1 MRHSMKFKVVLAG
14 FVFLFLAVVFLA
26 AVGYHMV
33 RREVLKSA
41 HDTLHQLAT
50 IKGQHLLHIL
60 NVRSREL
67 AQVGNSPELM
77 NYHER
82 GNPYAL
88 GRYMVT
94 LSPRYPYLVYI
105 SRSGYAEIEVIRGEV
120 SFVKRDCRDDPLVK
134 KSMKV
139 VNRTV
144 VSKVFYSKELGGPAI
159 KACFTRINYFDDFV
173 GTLCVQIPASVF
185 FFPLQGSDRYLFVV
199 TMEKGQV
206 LYPRGRRV
214 SMWLLGNGRSINKVN
229 VDGRCYMVASYPLK
243 VLGLNLYALGDLRQI
258 MAPVYHFGAS
268 NFLISVLVLFLATAG
283 LYLGSRKVIQPL
295 EELTVVAKKVATTG
309 ELVELGEG
317 PKEGEVGHLYMAFKS
332 MMDKLRESH
341 LRLKESESHSRLLAE
356 GIPEMVFSFD
366 KGGRIGYVNARVEE
380 LLGVPKDEFLQ
391 GGLDKLLECVY
402 PQDRPK
408 AEAFFSR
415 IVEEGSKE
423 WVEELRILPENGGKP
438 RYVMLV
444 VKPSPGGDAFT
455 GLVVDLTVTKRLE
468 QVVQE
473 LDEAHMELVRVQKM
487 AAIGRLAS
495 GVAHEINNPLMAI
508 VGYAEKWIEEVEKCN
523 PALANDLHRIY
534 DASMRAAEIVR
545 ALQLFSSTL
554 RETECEVV
562 DVEELLSRTLPDIKK
577 RLEQEG
583 VRLEWRVE
591 ESLSPLFLP
600 PHYLREIV
608 VNLVGN
614 ARDAIVDSGKG
625 SRIDVEV
632 RREGGD
638 LIIRVSDDG
647 PGIPEGIRSF
657 IFDPFFT
664 TKPPG
669 RGTGLGLSMVQQMVE
684 NLGGAIRVESVESKG
699 TTFVISVPCEP
710 RRRNSR

>member
-1 MRHSMKFKVVLAG
+1 MKFKVVLAG

-173 GTLCVQIPASVF
+173 GTICVQIPASVF

-423 WVEELRILPENGGKP
+423 GV
-438 RYVMLV
+438 
-444 VKPSPGGDAFT
+444 
-455 GLVVDLTVTKRLE
+455 
-468 QVVQE
+468 
-473 LDEAHMELVRVQKM
+473 
-487 AAIGRLAS
+487 AIGRLAS

-591 ESLSPLFLP
+591 ESLSPIFLP

-647 PGIPEGIRSF
+647 PGIPKGIRSF